1 MQVEGWMQGDEEWF
15 LDSARTKSWMRG
27 ETQVTEPDK
36 KVLRTLGERLAI
48 IAALPVQPETASKWR
63 AVNGLKDVKPMVW
76 INEVPWHEMNDTDE
90 LHLQTTSEWARYHEW
105 EMRKRLYQWEHMPA
119 DMVVEPVVWSPLVV
133 HNTGFGIVEDVDVA
147 VTDEASS
154 VVSRHFKIQI
164 RDEDDLEKI
173 KVPVVTQ
180 DTAASEEQY
189 EQLAEIMDGVIEVKK
204 LGANGFWFWFAPW
217 DEMIRWWGVQE
228 AMVDLYDRPEFVHKA
243 IDKLVNAYLRTLDQF
258 EEQNLLTLNNTFRT
272 GSGGFG
278 YTDELPPPD
287 YDPAHVRAKDLW
299 GSGAA
304 QIFSDVS
311 PRMHWE
317 FSLQYELRWMSRFG
331 LTYYGCCDPLH
342 RKMGI
347 LEKIPNLRKV
357 SMSPF
362 INIDEA
368 VANVGSRYVFS
379 YKPNPAVFA
388 ETTWNLDKAR
398 HDLKTVL
405 DKAKA
410 HECVVE
416 VIMKDISTVRYEP
429 QRLWQWAQMARELT
443 GQYCD

>member
-1 MQVEGWMQGDEEWF
+1 MEERNW
-15 LDSARTKSWMRG
+15 LVDPSRKGTGTGTHAEVS
-27 ETQVTEPDK
+27 EADK
-36 KVLRTLGERLAI
+36 KLLRGLGERLAAV
-48 IAALPVQPETASKWR
+48 AALPGHGETASSWR
-63 AVNGLKDVKPMVW
+63 AMNGLKHVKPMVW
-76 INEVPWHEMNDTDE
+76 IDEVPWHEMELEDE
-90 LHLQTTSEWARYHEW
+90 LRLQTTGEWARYHEW
-105 EMRKRLYQWEHMPA
+105 EMRKLLYQWEHMRA

-133 HNTGFGIVEDVDVA
+133 HNTAFGIGEDVDIV
-147 VTDEASS
+147 VTDEANS
-154 VVSRHFKIQI
+154 VVSRRFKIQI

-173 KVPVVTQ
+173 KVPVVTH

-189 EQLAEIMDGVIEVKK
+189 EQLAEIMDGVVEVKK
-204 LGANGFWFWFAPW
+204 LGANGFCFWFAPW

-243 IDKLVNAYLRTLDQF
+243 IDKLVNAYCAMLDQF
-258 EEQNLLTLNNTFRT
+258 EEQNLLTLNNAYFRI
-272 GSGGFG
+272 GSGGLG

-287 YDPAHVRAKDLW
+287 YDASHVRATDLW

-304 QIFSDVS
+304 QIFSNVS

-342 RKMGI
+342 RKLAI
-347 LEKIPNLRKV
+347 LEKVPNLRKV
-357 SMSPF
+357 SMSPWV
-362 INIDEA
+362 NIDEA

-388 ETTWNLDKAR
+388 ATTWNLDKAQ

-410 HECVVE
+410 HGCVVE

-429 QRLWQWAQMARELT
+429 QRLWQWAQMASELT
-443 GQYCD
+443 EQYGD